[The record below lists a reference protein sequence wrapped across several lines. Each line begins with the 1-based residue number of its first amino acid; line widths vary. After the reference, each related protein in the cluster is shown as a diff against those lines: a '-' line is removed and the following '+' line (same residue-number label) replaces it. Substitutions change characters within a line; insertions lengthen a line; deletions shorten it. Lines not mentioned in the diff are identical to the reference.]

1 MRGLK
6 AAPSRI
12 SFQLVF
18 RACTLDN
25 TPEDDEDAMSDNI
38 DSARA
43 SVMLLFLLTVL
54 VGVVVVVRFA
64 AISADDR
71 RLTFLPSLS
80 VGRVNVG
87 RR

>member
-43 SVMLLFLLTVL
+43 SVMLLFLLMVL
-54 VGVVVVVRFA
+54 VGVVVVRFA